1 MKKTRGIA
9 YCICVA
15 ITLCLLAGCT
25 YHEHY
30 YGVGSLAD
38 KDVVVKES
46 NQLE

>member
-1 MKKTRGIA
+1 MKKIRGI
-9 YCICVA
+9 ICLISLA
-15 ITLCLLAGCT
+15 ATLCAVAGCT

-46 NQLE
+46 NQAE